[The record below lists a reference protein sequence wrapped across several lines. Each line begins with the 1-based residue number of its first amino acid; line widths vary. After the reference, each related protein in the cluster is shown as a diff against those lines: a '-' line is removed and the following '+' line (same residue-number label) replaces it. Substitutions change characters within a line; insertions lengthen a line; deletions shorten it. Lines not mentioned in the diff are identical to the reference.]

1 MIFKISNFIF
11 ICLNN
16 NVDCFNGIKALQHDK
31 WARLNPYLVPKPA
44 ITYIVTEKGS
54 ERLNLQSAWDA
65 KRGERA
71 EVDAK
76 SYNISKIN

>member
-1 MIFKISNFIF
+1 M
-11 ICLNN
+11 
-16 NVDCFNGIKALQHDK
+16 QHDK

-65 KRGERA
+65 KREEKA
-71 EVDAK
+71 DVDAK
-76 SYNISKIN
+76 SYIRHFKDKLTLHLYQAGPALCFGVNLDGI